1 MEIIEINTE
10 FIKLEALLKYAGIAE
25 TGGDAKNIIAD
36 GEVSVNGEVCLMR
49 GKKIRD
55 GDIVELGDLRLKVS
69 SECT

>member
-1 MEIIEINTE
+1 M
-10 FIKLEALLKYAGIAE
+10 KYSGIAE

-55 GDIVELGDLRLKVS
+55 GDIVKLGDLRLKVS